1 MTIDSWPAV
10 TLSQAHARLTAAGQ
24 PFETTTVT
32 VRGRPMTV
40 WKHVPATAA
49 ELFAKARTFG
59 PREFLVLDGERV
71 TYDAFCHA
79 VAVLAADLQARGIR
93 KGDRVA
99 LVMRN
104 LPEWPVIFLA
114 TLLVGAIAVPLNA
127 WWTGTELAYGI
138 LDSGAR
144 FVFADDERA
153 RRLTD
158 LPPSVEQLFDEAA
171 LKNII
176 GAPAAWASLPDA
188 ALPDVA
194 LDPEDDATIFYT
206 SGTSG
211 APKGALGTH
220 RNLTTNIFAQ
230 PFSAARNAL
239 RRSPSALR
247 SAGAATGTSPAGAG
261 EGPDLPARISL
272 VAVPF
277 FHVVGALSNLIP
289 TMAAGGK
296 LIAMKKFDA
305 REAARLIEAERIT
318 TAGGVPAVALAL
330 LDQAHDHDLSSL
342 ELVTYGGAPCPTALA
357 SRVRDQL
364 HAMPGQGWGLTETS
378 AACTT
383 HSAEDYLNR
392 PHSCG
397 PVLPVGRLRIL
408 RDGLEVPPGMVG
420 EVWTYGP
427 NIVIGYWNRPAATA
441 ETFVDGWLKTGDL
454 ASLDAEGFLT
464 IVDRAHD
471 MVIRGGEN
479 IYCIEVENILTQHP
493 AVLDAALVGLPH
505 PVLGEVPG
513 AVVQVRGALN
523 EDDLRAFAA
532 ERMAAFKVP
541 VRVVISN
548 LPLPRNEGGKLAKA
562 QLRKVF
568 A

>member
-1 MTIDSWPAV
+1 MNDKSWP
-10 TLSQAHARLTAAGQ
+10 TISLDEAHARLTAPGQ

-40 WKHVPATAA
+40 WKHVPTTAA
-49 ELFAKARTFG
+49 DLFAKARTFG

-71 TYDAFCHA
+71 TYDAFCRA
-79 VAVLAADLQARGIR
+79 VAVLAADFHTRGLS

-104 LPEWPVIFLA
+104 LPQWPVVLMA
-114 TLLVGAIAVPLNA
+114 ALLNGAIVVPLNA

-158 LPPSVEQLFDEAA
+158 LPPSVEKVFDEGA
-171 LKNII
+171 LESMI
-176 GAPAAWASLPDA
+176 GKSASWASLPDV
-188 ALPDVA
+188 ALPDVP
-194 LDPEDDATIFYT
+194 LDPEDDATLFYT

-220 RNLTTNIFAQ
+220 RNILAQ

-239 RRSPSALR
+239 RRGDPI
-247 SAGAATGTSPAGAG
+247 P
-261 EGPDLPARISL
+261 EARPRTSL

-296 LIAMKKFDA
+296 LILMHKFDA
-305 REAARLIEAERIT
+305 REAARLIEAERVT
-318 TAGGVPAVALAL
+318 TAGGVPTVALAL
-330 LDQAHDHDLSSL
+330 LEQAHDYDLSSL

-397 PVLPVGRLRIL
+397 PVLPVGRLKVM
-408 RDGLEVPPGMVG
+408 RDGVEVPPGVVG
-420 EVWTYGP
+420 EVWATGP
-427 NIVIGYWNRPAATA
+427 NIVKGYWNRPAATT
-441 ETFVDGWLKTGDL
+441 EIFVDGWVKTGDL

-464 IVDRAHD
+464 IIDRAHD

-493 AVLDAALVGLPH
+493 CVLDAALVGLPH

-513 AVVQVRGALN
+513 AVVQVRGAVN

-532 ERMAAFKVP
+532 ERLAAFKVP
-541 VRVVISN
+541 VRVVISQ
-548 LPLPRNEGGKLAKA
+548 LPLPRNEGGKLAKTE
-562 QLRKVF
+562 LRKVF

>member
-1 MTIDSWPAV
+1 MNDKSWPAIS
-10 TLSQAHARLTAAGQ
+10 LEEAHARLTAPGR
-24 PFETTTVT
+24 PFETTAVT

-49 ELFAKARTFG
+49 QLFARARTFG

-71 TYDAFCHA
+71 TYDAFIRA
-79 VAVLAADLQARGIR
+79 VTVLAADLQARGLR

-104 LPEWPVIFLA
+104 LPQWPVVLMA
-114 TLLVGAIAVPLNA
+114 ALLNGAIVVPLNA

-153 RRLTD
+153 GRLTD
-158 LPPSVEQLFDEAA
+158 LPPSVDQLFDDAA

-176 GAPAAWASLPDA
+176 GAPRAWAALPDV

-194 LDPEDDATIFYT
+194 LDPEDNATIFYT

-230 PFSAARNAL
+230 PFSAARNAV
-239 RRSPSALR
+239 RRGQPIPEYKPR
-247 SAGAATGTSPAGAG
+247 TT
-261 EGPDLPARISL
+261 L

-296 LIAMKKFDA
+296 LILMKKFDA
-305 REAARLIEAERIT
+305 REAARLIEAERVT

-330 LDQAHDHDLSSL
+330 LEQAHNHDLSSL

-383 HSAEDYLNR
+383 HSAEDYLHR

-397 PVLPVGRLRIL
+397 PVLPVGRLKIL
-408 RDGLEVPPGMVG
+408 RDGVEAAPGLVG
-420 EVWTYGP
+420 EVWAYGP
-427 NIVIGYWNRPAATA
+427 NIVKGYWNRPAATA

-454 ASLDAEGFLT
+454 ASRDAEGFLT
-464 IVDRAHD
+464 MAGRAHD

-493 AVLDAALVGLPH
+493 AVLDAAIVGLPH

-513 AVVQVRGALN
+513 AVVQVRGAVN

-532 ERMAAFKVP
+532 ERLAAFKVP

-548 LPLPRNEGGKLAKA
+548 LPLPRNDGGKLAKA

>member
-1 MTIDSWPAV
+1 MNDKSWPAIS
-10 TLSQAHARLTAAGQ
+10 LEEAHARLTAPGR
-24 PFETTTVT
+24 PFETTAVT

-49 ELFAKARTFG
+49 QLFARARTFG

-71 TYDAFCHA
+71 TYDAFIRA
-79 VAVLAADLQARGIR
+79 VTVLAADLQARGLR

-104 LPEWPVIFLA
+104 LPQWPVVLMA
-114 TLLVGAIAVPLNA
+114 ALLNGAIVVPLNA

-153 RRLTD
+153 GRLTD
-158 LPPSVEQLFDEAA
+158 LPPSVDQLFDDAA

-176 GAPAAWASLPDA
+176 GAPRAWAALPDV

-194 LDPEDDATIFYT
+194 LDPEDNATIFYT

-230 PFSAARNAL
+230 PFSAARNAV
-239 RRSPSALR
+239 RRGQPIPEYKPR
-247 SAGAATGTSPAGAG
+247 TT
-261 EGPDLPARISL
+261 L

-296 LIAMKKFDA
+296 LILMKKFDA
-305 REAARLIEAERIT
+305 REAARLIEAERVT

-330 LDQAHDHDLSSL
+330 LEQAHNHDLSSL

-383 HSAEDYLNR
+383 HSAEDYLPR

-397 PVLPVGRLRIL
+397 PVLPVGRLKIL
-408 RDGLEVPPGMVG
+408 RDGVEAAPGLVG
-420 EVWTYGP
+420 EVWAYGP
-427 NIVIGYWNRPAATA
+427 NIVKGYWNRPAATA

-454 ASLDAEGFLT
+454 ASRDAEGFLT
-464 IVDRAHD
+464 MAGRAHD

-493 AVLDAALVGLPH
+493 AVLDAAIVGLPH

-513 AVVQVRGALN
+513 AVVQVRGAVN

-532 ERMAAFKVP
+532 ERLAAFKVP

-548 LPLPRNEGGKLAKA
+548 LPLPRNDGGKLAKA

>member
-1 MTIDSWPAV
+1 MNDKSWPAIS
-10 TLSQAHARLTAAGQ
+10 LEEAHARLTAPGR
-24 PFETTTVT
+24 PFETTAVT

-49 ELFAKARTFG
+49 QLFARARTFG

-71 TYDAFCHA
+71 TYDAFIRA
-79 VAVLAADLQARGIR
+79 VTVLAADLQARGLR

-104 LPEWPVIFLA
+104 LPQWPVVLMA
-114 TLLVGAIAVPLNA
+114 ALLNGAIVVPLNA

-153 RRLTD
+153 GRLTD
-158 LPPSVEQLFDEAA
+158 LPPSVDQLFDDAA

-176 GAPAAWASLPDA
+176 GAPRAWAALPDV

-194 LDPEDDATIFYT
+194 LDPEDNATIFYT

-220 RNLTTNIFAQ
+220 RNLTTNLFAQ
-230 PFSAARNAL
+230 PFSAARNAV
-239 RRSPSALR
+239 RRGQPIPEYKPR
-247 SAGAATGTSPAGAG
+247 TT
-261 EGPDLPARISL
+261 L

-296 LIAMKKFDA
+296 LILMKKFDA
-305 REAARLIEAERIT
+305 REAARLIEAERVT

-330 LDQAHDHDLSSL
+330 LEQAHNHDLSSL

-383 HSAEDYLNR
+383 HSAEDYLHR

-397 PVLPVGRLRIL
+397 PVLPVGRLKIL
-408 RDGLEVPPGMVG
+408 RDGVEAAPGLVG
-420 EVWTYGP
+420 EVWAYGP
-427 NIVIGYWNRPAATA
+427 NIVKGYWNRPAATA

-454 ASLDAEGFLT
+454 ASRDAEGFLT
-464 IVDRAHD
+464 MAGRAHD

-493 AVLDAALVGLPH
+493 AVLDAAIVGLPH

-513 AVVQVRGALN
+513 AVVQVRGAVN

-532 ERMAAFKVP
+532 ERLAAFKVP

-548 LPLPRNEGGKLAKA
+548 LPLPRNDGGKLAKA